1 MPGTRGPGLR
11 SCTVSIPP
19 FHLTVSLALKP
30 QGHLKLSVVH
40 VPQERPGLA
49 EDEK

>member
-1 MPGTRGPGLR
+1 MPRTRSSGLR
-11 SCTVSIPP
+11 SRTVSIPP
-19 FHLTVSLALKP
+19 FHLMVSLALKP
-30 QGHLKLSVVH
+30 QGHLKLSVVR